1 MNCRDRFCIKTHAV
15 EFIFQKSHNV
25 DFDIEFHTKRPVV
38 RTFKSAFTRNAM
50 SLDLL
55 FENPHKNMHAC
66 KFCNLGLGLGLKA
79 NFCIHFSVSQP
90 TFVAIDFEFHTNCPE
105 V

>member
-66 KFCNLGLGLGLKA
+66 MQVLQLRVRVRVKSQFLHPLFGFTA
-79 NFCIHFSVSQP
+79 NICG
-90 TFVAIDFEFHTNCPE
+90 N
-105 V
+105 